1 MTPKSLLRHPLARSS
16 PRELAEG
23 RFERVL
29 DDPEVPGSRVEE
41 VRRLILCSGK
51 IYVDLVGSDE
61 RARRRDAAIARI
73 EQLYPFPD
81 RDLRPVLDRYPN
93 LGELFWVQE
102 EPENMG
108 AWEYLRPQLE
118 RSIEGRWPL
127 TYIGRPRNA
136 SPAEGSLARHTRNQK
151 ALIQQ
156 AFEPE
161 INVDRGAV
169 LVLRAGGG

>member
-1 MTPKSLLRHPLARSS
+1 M
-16 PRELAEG
+16 
-23 RFERVL
+23 
-29 DDPEVPGSRVEE
+29 
-41 VRRLILCSGK
+41 LCSGK
-51 IYVDLVGSDE
+51 LAYELME
-61 RARRRDAAIARI
+61 ARDAAGDKTTEIVRI

-93 LGELFWVQE
+93 LGQPFWVQE

-118 RSIEGRWPL
+118 KSIEGRWPL

-136 SPAEGSLARHTRNQK
+136 SPAEGSLARHSANQK
-151 ALIQQ
+151 ALVQQ

-161 INVDRGAV
+161 TNVDRGAV
-169 LVLRAGGG
+169 LVLRTGGG